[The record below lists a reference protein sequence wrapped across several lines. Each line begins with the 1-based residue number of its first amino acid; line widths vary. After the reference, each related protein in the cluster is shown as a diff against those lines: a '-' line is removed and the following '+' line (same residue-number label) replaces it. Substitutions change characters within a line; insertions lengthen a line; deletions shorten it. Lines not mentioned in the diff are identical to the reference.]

1 MKKLLILA
9 ASLLFA
15 QNIYLISPV
24 KSNKQTRFVTFEDK
38 ANKVLTYVQTLKTI
52 NINKIKPTF
61 GNAKKDLCSKPEIR
75 KSFQEGYTI
84 EFIYLGDKNS
94 VIMRFTGCE

>member
-1 MKKLLILA
+1 MKKLLIFA
-9 ASLLFA
+9 ATLLFA
-15 QNIYLISPV
+15 KNVYLISPIN
-24 KSNKQTRFVTFEDK
+24 SNEKTKFVTFEDK
-38 ANKVLTYVQTLKTI
+38 ANKVITYVQTLKTI
-52 NINKIKPTF
+52 NLDKIKPTF
-61 GNAKKDLCSKPEIR
+61 ESAKKDLCSKPEIR